1 MKPSKDFDELC
12 YSFIYE
18 TSHLCDFEVA
28 TDELCGHIGM
38 AYSAL
43 IDEMP
48 DLAQDLDRLQPLAF
62 HANGS
67 IRGKLALEES
77 DLQWLKEKLSSYREE
92 TKGRVKHFVLPR
104 GASPIPHLHSGRS
117 AAKKAIRAL
126 VRVEQEGK
134 DIPFIVPR
142 FCNLVCNVLF
152 ALTVVINKRRG
163 VEEVEFESK
172 SYKIKG

>member
-1 MKPSKDFDELC
+1 
-12 YSFIYE
+12 
-18 TSHLCDFEVA
+18 
-28 TDELCGHIGM
+28 
-38 AYSAL
+38 
-43 IDEMP
+43 MP

-67 IRGKLALEES
+67 IRGKLALDES
-77 DLQWLKEKLSSYREE
+77 DLQWLRDRLAAYREE
-92 TKGRVKHFVLPR
+92 TQGRVKHFVLPR
-104 GASPIPHLHSGRS
+104 GALPIPHLHSGRS
-117 AAKKAIRAL
+117 AAKKAIRSL
-126 VRVEQEGK
+126 VRVEQEGR

-172 SYKIKG
+172 SYRLKG